1 MSECP
6 TCSGDPCAN
15 PSLCRASREADQTQ
29 RNDRPLSDE
38 LPREANKRPAETAD
52 DWLAAFAKRS
62 NEALAAKA
70 AEKQV
75 APPPNEAALVEAL
88 ARKTDI
94 EYDKV
99 RSEVAETLGIRV
111 TTLDDKVAARREA
124 MDAAEQ
130 TGPAHWSVVPADELV
145 DGAAL
150 LNDLRKV
157 LRKYILL
164 PTGADIA
171 IPLWI
176 LHAWTHDNCEISPI
190 LTLTSPTKRCGKTS
204 AMILLLFLTPR
215 SELAANVSTASI
227 FRYIEAEHP
236 TLLIDEGDSF
246 LSANDEMRGI
256 LNSGH
261 TKAGATVIR
270 VEERDGE
277 HVAKRFSTW
286 APKAIALIK
295 ALPET
300 LADRSVTLRL
310 MRKPKAAQV
319 ERLRKR
325 DSSEFKRL
333 RSQAARWAADHGLKL
348 IDADP
353 PVPDTLHDRAAD
365 NWRPLLAIADLAGG
379 DWPALAR
386 KAACDLSGVEEDG
399 SLGVMLLADVREA
412 FSADTVMRSSDL
424 VTKLTADPEG
434 PWAEYNRGKPL
445 TQRQLARMLGEFG
458 IIPDTVH
465 PQGLPQGKGYKRV
478 DLQPQWEAYC
488 PSESGQPPLQDHSP
502 SFQAYERTNVDGT
515 HTTRDFSSVQEAPRY
530 GSKMDNLS
538 YSHAGLYGCTDEN
551 GTEADEGRADQESV
565 GNGAVPHPPVCVHCG
580 SPKPAPNQ
588 VAFDGLSVWLHR
600 CCEAKYLGRDED
612 DGLHG
617 GLDDGLDIPA
627 FLRRRV
633 S

>member
-1 MSECP
+1 MTDKVGLPPNVAKILDAAKE
-6 TCSGDPCAN
+6 
-15 PSLCRASREADQTQ
+15 REQ
-29 RNDRPLSDE
+29 R
-38 LPREANKRPAETAD
+38 KAD
-52 DWLAAFAKRS
+52 DWIADFAKRS

-75 APPPNEAALVEAL
+75 APPPNEAVLVEAL
-88 ARKTDI
+88 ARKSDT

-99 RSEVAETLGIRV
+99 RGEVAETLGIRV
-111 TTLDDKVAARREA
+111 STLDDKVAARKEA

-130 TGPAHWSVVPADELV
+130 TGPAHWSVVPADDPV

-150 LNDLRKV
+150 LDDLRKV

-164 PTGADIA
+164 PAGADIA
-171 IPLWI
+171 IALWI
-176 LHAWTHDNCEISPI
+176 LHAWTHDSCEISPI

-236 TLLIDEGDSF
+236 TFLIDEGDSF
-246 LSANDEMRGI
+246 LSASDEMRGI

-270 VEERDGE
+270 VEEQDGE
-277 HVAKRFSTW
+277 LTTKRFSTW

-300 LADRSVTLRL
+300 LADRSVILRL
-310 MRKPKAAQV
+310 MRKPKAAKV

-325 DSSEFKRL
+325 DSIEFKRL
-333 RSQAARWAADHGLKL
+333 RSRAARWVSDHSLKL

-399 SLGVMLLADVREA
+399 SLGVLLLADVREA
-412 FSADTVMRSSDL
+412 FGTDKVMRSSDL
-424 VTKLTADPEG
+424 IAKLTADPEG

-445 TQRQLARMLGEFG
+445 TQRQLARMLCEFG
-458 IIPDTVH
+458 IVSDTVH
-465 PQGLPQGKGYKRV
+465 PHGLPQGKGYKRV
-478 DLQPQWEAYC
+478 DLEPQWEAYC
-488 PSESGQPPLQDHSP
+488 PSEPGQDALCPLSP
-502 SFQAYERTNVDGT
+502 GFQAYKRTNIDGT
-515 HTTRDFSSVQEAPRY
+515 GITADFSSVQEPPRY
-530 GSKMDNLS
+530 GSKTADLS
-538 YSHAGLYGCTDEN
+538 HSRAGLYGCTDEN
-551 GTEADEGRADQESV
+551 GVQADQSQV
-565 GNGAVPHPPVCVHCG
+565 ALDLGGNGASHHPPVCVHCG
-580 SPKPAPNQ
+580 SQEPAPNR
-588 VAFDGLSVWLHR
+588 VAFDGLDVWLHR
-600 CCEAKYLGRDED
+600 DCEAEYLGRDGGD
-612 DGLHG
+612 DHG
-617 GLDDGLDIPA
+617 GDGRGGDDTDDGLDIPA
-627 FLRRRV
+627 FLRRGV